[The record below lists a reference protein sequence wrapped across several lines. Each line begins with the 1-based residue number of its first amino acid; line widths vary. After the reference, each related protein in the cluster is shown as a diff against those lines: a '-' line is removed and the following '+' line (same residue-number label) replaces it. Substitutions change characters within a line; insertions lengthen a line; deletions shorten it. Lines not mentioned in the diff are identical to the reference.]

1 MVQMMEE
8 RIVFLTLCAA
18 LSLFVWGKPRYDIV
32 AILVLVILVVFGIVP
47 TEEAFLGFGHPAVI
61 TVAAVLVVSKAL
73 ESSGL
78 VNIIV
83 KLMDGV
89 GENVSLQIVVLSSLV
104 ALASAFM
111 NNIGA
116 LAIMMPV
123 AIQLARKHNYS
134 PSSVLMPIAF
144 ASLLGGMNTLIGT
157 PPNIII
163 STFRNAE
170 LGERYRMFDFGL
182 VGGITTIAGVIF
194 ISLVGWRLLPRRN
207 ASKSEEDFFEIGNY
221 LTEVRLPEES
231 KLLRKT
237 VMDINYSEDYDIKV
251 LGLIR
256 HKQRIHAPG
265 MRFGLKEGDIL
276 MLECDTEDLEKFI
289 NDYKLELV
297 GEEVI
302 KEANEGDIE
311 IDIMEGI
318 IQEHSPLIGRTA
330 ASMGLRTRY
339 SVNLLALARSDK
351 TIRERIDH
359 VEFQSGDVLLL
370 QGKSSDMSE
379 TFQALGC
386 YPLAK
391 RGLRIGK
398 PKRTVLALAIFFFS
412 ILAVIFELLTVDIAF
427 TLAAVLMVISRV
439 LPIRDLYTSI
449 DWPVIVLLGA
459 MIPVG
464 EAFETSGA
472 ANSITEQ
479 LMLFGSEIPIYLQL
493 GGILVVTMLL
503 SGVINNAA
511 TVLLM
516 APIVLKIAAS
526 LELSADPFLM
536 AVAIGGSAAFL
547 TPIGHQ
553 SNTLVMSPGGYKFSD
568 YIKLGLPLTIL
579 IVIVVIPLLLIF
591 WPP

>member
-1 MVQMMEE
+1 MEE
-8 RIVFLTLCAA
+8 NIVFLTLGAA
-18 LSLFVWGKPRYDIV
+18 LLLFVWGKPRYDIV
-32 AILVLVILVVFGIVP
+32 AILALIVLVVLGIVP
-47 TEEAFLGFGHPAVI
+47 KEEAFLGFGHPAVI

-83 KLMDGV
+83 RLMEGV
-89 GENVSLQIVVLSSLV
+89 GENVTLQIGVLSALV
-104 ALASAFM
+104 ALASGFM

-123 AIQLARKHNYS
+123 AIQLARKHDYS
-134 PSSVLMPIAF
+134 PSSILMPIAF

-163 STFRNAE
+163 ATFRNAE
-170 LGERYRMFDFGL
+170 FGERYRMFDFGL
-182 VGGITTIAGVIF
+182 VGIFATIAGVLF
-194 ISLVGWRLLPRRN
+194 ISLLGWRLLPRRN
-207 ASKSEEDFFEIGNY
+207 AAKSEEELFEIGNY
-221 LTEVRLPEES
+221 LTEVRIPEKS
-231 KLLRKT
+231 NLLGHTIR
-237 VMDINYSEDYDIKV
+237 DINYNEDFDIKV

-265 MRFGLKEGDIL
+265 MRFGLREGDIL

-289 NDYKLELV
+289 NEFKLELV

-302 KEANEGDIE
+302 KEADEGNNEIE
-311 IDIMEGI
+311 IMEGI
-318 IQEHSPLIGRTA
+318 IQENSPLIGRTA

-339 SVNLLALARSDK
+339 SVNLLALARSIR

-359 VEFQSGDVLLL
+359 VAFQSGDVLLL

-386 YPLAK
+386 FPLAK
-391 RGLRIGK
+391 RGLSIGK
-398 PKRTVLALAIFFFS
+398 PRRTILALVIFFLS
-412 ILAVIFELLTVDIAF
+412 ILVVIFELLPVDLAF

-472 ANSITEQ
+472 AISITEQ
-479 LMLFGSEIPIYLQL
+479 LILVGREMPIYLQL
-493 GGILVVTMLL
+493 GGILLVTMLL

-516 APIVLKIAAS
+516 APIGINIAAS

-553 SNTLVMSPGGYKFSD
+553 SNTLVMSPGGYKFLD

-579 IVIVVIPLLLIF
+579 VILVVIPLLLIF

>member
-1 MVQMMEE
+1 MEQN
-8 RIVFLTLCAA
+8 IVFVA
-18 LSLFVWGKPRYDIV
+18 LGVALVLFVWGKPRYDLV
-32 AILVLVILVVFGIVP
+32 AILILIFLVISGVVP
-47 TEEAFLGFGHPAVI
+47 PEEAFLGFGHPAVI

-73 ESSGL
+73 ESSGM

-83 KLMDGV
+83 RLMDKV
-89 GENVSLQIVVLSSLV
+89 GKNLSLQVGVLSALV
-104 ALASAFM
+104 AIASGFM

-123 AIQLARKHNYS
+123 AIQVARKNNYS
-134 PSSVLMPIAF
+134 PSSILMPIAF

-163 STFRNAE
+163 STFRAAE
-170 LGERYRMFDFGL
+170 LGGRFRMFDFGL
-182 VGGITTIAGVIF
+182 VGIFSTLAGLVF
-194 ISLVGWRLLPRRN
+194 ISLVGWRLLPKRHP
-207 ASKSEEDFFEIGNY
+207 AGDEEDFFEIDNY
-221 LTEVRLPEES
+221 LTEVRLLEGS
-231 KLLRKT
+231 KLIGKT
-237 VMDINYSEDYDIKV
+237 VRDINYSKDYDIKV

-265 MRFGLKEGDIL
+265 MRFGLKEEDIL
-276 MLECDTEDLEKFI
+276 MLECQTEDLEKFTSE
-289 NDYKLELV
+289 NKVELV

-302 KEANEGDIE
+302 KQAEEGDIE
-311 IDIMEGI
+311 IEIMEGI
-318 IQEHSPLIGRTA
+318 VQENSPLIGKTA
-330 ASMGLRTRY
+330 ASMSLRTRY
-339 SVNLLALARSDK
+339 GVNLLALARSNK

-359 VEFQSGDVLLL
+359 VSFKSGDVLLL
-370 QGKSSDMSE
+370 QGKSPDMSE
-379 TFQALGC
+379 TFQVLGC

-391 RGLRIGK
+391 RGLDIGK
-398 PKRTVLALAIFFFS
+398 PRRTILALGIFFLS
-412 ILAVIFELLTVDIAF
+412 ILAVIMELLSVDVAF
-427 TLAAVLMVISRV
+427 TFAAVLMVLSRV
-439 LPIRDLYTSI
+439 LPIKDLYTSI

-472 ANSITEQ
+472 ANSLTEQ
-479 LMLFGSEIPIYLQL
+479 LLVLGGGFPLFVVL
-493 GGILVVTMLL
+493 GGILLVTMLL
-503 SGVINNAA
+503 SAVINNAA

-516 APIVLKIAAS
+516 APIGIKIAAS
-526 LELSADPFLM
+526 LGVSADPFLM

-568 YIKLGLPLTIL
+568 YLKLGFPLTIL
-579 IVIVVIPLLLIF
+579 ILLVVIPLLLLF

>member
-1 MVQMMEE
+1 MEE
-8 RIVFLTLCAA
+8 NIVFLILGLA
-18 LSLFVWGKPRYDIV
+18 LILFIWGKPRYDIV
-32 AILVLVILVVFGIVP
+32 AILALITLVVVGIVP
-47 TEEAFLGFGHPAVI
+47 AEGAFVGFGHPAVI

-83 KLMDGV
+83 RLMEGV
-89 GENVSLQIVVLSSLV
+89 GKNVSLQIGVLSALV

-123 AIQLARKHNYS
+123 AIQLARKHDYS
-134 PSSVLMPIAF
+134 PSSILMPIAF

-170 LGERYRMFDFGL
+170 FGERYRMFDFGL
-182 VGGITTIAGVIF
+182 VGVFATITGLIF
-194 ISLVGWRLLPRRN
+194 ISLLGWRLLPRRN
-207 ASKSEEDFFEIGNY
+207 AASSEEELFEIGNY
-221 LTEVRLPEES
+221 LTEVRVPENS
-231 KLLRKT
+231 KLLGQT
-237 VMDINYSEDYDIKV
+237 VRDINYSEEFDIKV

-256 HKQRIHAPG
+256 HRQRIHAPG
-265 MRFGLKEGDIL
+265 MRFGLRKGDIL

-289 NDYKLELV
+289 NEFKLELV
-297 GEEVI
+297 GEEEI
-302 KEANEGDIE
+302 KEADEGDIE
-311 IDIMEGI
+311 IEIMEGI
-318 IQEHSPLIGRTA
+318 VQEHSPMIGRTA

-339 SVNLLALARSDK
+339 SVNLLALARSNK
-351 TIRERIDH
+351 TIRQRIDH
-359 VEFQSGDVLLL
+359 VSFQSGDVLLL
-370 QGKSSDMSE
+370 QGKSIDMSE
-379 TFQALGC
+379 TFQQLGC

-391 RGLRIGK
+391 RGLSIGK
-398 PKRTVLALAIFFFS
+398 PKRTITALLVFFFS
-412 ILAVIFELLTVDIAF
+412 ILAVILELLPVDIAF
-427 TLAAVLMVISRV
+427 TLAAIVMVISRI

-479 LMLFGSEIPIYLQL
+479 LMLL
-493 GGILVVTMLL
+493 GRELPFFLIVGGVLLVTMLL
-503 SGVINNAA
+503 SAVINNAA

-516 APIVLKIAAS
+516 APIGLKIASA
-526 LELSADPFLM
+526 LEISSDPFLM

-568 YIKLGLPLTIL
+568 YLKLGLPMTIL
-579 IVIVVIPLLLIF
+579 ILIVAVPLILFF